1 MYPDLQSSP
10 WFLGAVI
17 AFGLWAVAT
26 GSVVITAQRPVH
38 AALALVSALMAVAG
52 LFAVLGA
59 EFLAGAQVLVYVG
72 GVMVLFVFV
81 IMVVGG
87 GRKTAEVEPIS
98 GVRFLAA
105 TVVVLVIGGSI
116 VLGARSAQ
124 PAFEPRP
131 GPRAAA
137 SKDAVRAGV
146 SRNTEDVGTDLYTR
160 AALPFEVASLLL
172 LVAIVGAVV
181 LAKGRRVEQDD

>member
-1 MYPDLQSSP
+1 MNPELQSSP

-26 GSVVITAQRPVH
+26 GSIVITARRPVH
-38 AALALVSALMAVAG
+38 AALALVSALMAIAG
-52 LFAVLGA
+52 LFAVIGA

-72 GVMVLFVFV
+72 GVMVLFLFV

-87 GRKTAEVEPIS
+87 GRKTDEVEPAS
-98 GVRFLAA
+98 GARMALSALI
-105 TVVVLVIGGSI
+105 VLVIGGSI
-116 VLGARSAQ
+116 VLGARQAQ
-124 PAFEPRP
+124 PAFELRS
-131 GPRAAA
+131 GPKAAVKTEPERAA
-137 SKDAVRAGV
+137 V
-146 SRNTEDVGTDLYTR
+146 SRNTEAVGTDLYTR

-181 LAKGRRVEQDD
+181 LAKGRNVEQED

>member
-1 MYPDLQSSP
+1 MNPDLHSSP

-26 GSVVITAQRPVH
+26 GSVVITARRPVH
-38 AALALVSALMAVAG
+38 AALALVSSLIAVAG

-72 GVMVLFVFV
+72 GVMVLFLFV

-87 GRKTAEVEPIS
+87 GRKTDEVEPAS
-98 GVRFLAA
+98 YTRMAAA
-105 TVVVLVIGGSI
+105 TVIVLVIGGSI
-116 VLGARSAQ
+116 VLGARMAQ
-124 PAFEPRP
+124 SSFEIRP
-131 GPRAAA
+131 GPKAKATA
-137 SKDAVRAGV
+137 PAERAGV

-181 LAKGRRVEQDD
+181 LAKGRRVEQED